1 MQAFR
6 RPGRAGVERPA
17 WSIDIMELHAKSS
30 AWPALELDAW
40 SGTCATLHRWTQ
52 VVGKIRLAQSP
63 WLNHSWHVTLY
74 VTAAGLSSSP
84 VPHGDR
90 VFEIEFDF
98 VRHRLEIRI
107 SDGSSGGFALH
118 PMSVARFYQSLTQ
131 EMSRLG
137 IPVRILQ
144 TPNEV
149 ADPIPFAQDEVH
161 CDYDPDYANRFWRV
175 LLQADRVFKQ
185 FRARF
190 SGKCSPVHYFWGAPD
205 LAVTRFSGRK
215 APPHPGGIQNLP
227 DPVTRDAYSHEVS
240 SCGFWPGGGPI
251 PYAAF
256 YSYAYPT
263 PAGFPQARVEPN
275 DAFFSLELGEFILP
289 YDAVRL
295 AADPDATLL
304 AFLQSTYEAAAGL
317 AGWDRD
323 ALEYTSDFQAP
334 SPG

>member
-1 MQAFR
+1 MDKH
-6 RPGRAGVERPA
+6 E
-17 WSIDIMELHAKSS
+17 KSS
-30 AWPALELDAW
+30 AWPALDLDAW

-52 VVGKIRLAQSP
+52 VAGKVRLARTP
-63 WLNHSWHVTLY
+63 WLNHCWHVTLY
-74 VTAAGLSSSP
+74 VTAAGLSTSP

-90 VFEIEFDF
+90 AFEIEFDF

-107 SDGSSGGFALH
+107 SDGSRGGFALEA
-118 PMSVARFYQSLTQ
+118 MSVARFYQSLME

-137 IPVRILQ
+137 IPVRIAQ

-149 ADPIPFAQDEVH
+149 ADPIPFAQDDVH

-190 SGKCSPVHYFWGAPD
+190 AGKCSPVHYFWGAPD
-205 LAVTRFSGRK
+205 LAVTRFSGRR
-215 APPHPGGIQNLP
+215 APRHPGGIPNLP
-227 DPVTRDAYSHEVS
+227 DSVTRDAYSHEVS

-251 PYAAF
+251 SYAAF
-256 YSYAYPT
+256 YAYAYPT
-263 PAGFPQARVEPN
+263 PAGYPEAQVEPGE
-275 DAFFSLELGEFILP
+275 AYYSHELGEFILP

-304 AFLQSTYEAAAGL
+304 AFLQSTYAAAAGL
-317 AGWDRD
+317 AAWDRD
-323 ALEYTSDFQAP
+323 ALEYAADFQAP
-334 SPG
+334 PPG

>member
-1 MQAFR
+1 M
-6 RPGRAGVERPA
+6 
-17 WSIDIMELHAKSS
+17 DIHDKTS
-30 AWPALELDAW
+30 AWPALDLKAW

-63 WLNHSWHVTLY
+63 WLNHGWHVTLY

-84 VPHGDR
+84 VAHGER

-98 VRHRLEIRI
+98 VRHRLEIRV
-107 SDGSSGGFALH
+107 SDGNRGGFALQA
-118 PMSVARFYQSLTQ
+118 MSVASFYQRLMQ
-131 EMSRLG
+131 EMSRLE
-137 IPVRILQ
+137 IPVRIPQ

-161 CDYDPDYANRFWRV
+161 CDYDSHYANRFWQV

-205 LAVTRFSGRK
+205 LAVTRFSGRR
-215 APPHPGGIQNLP
+215 APRHPGGIQNLP
-227 DPVTRDAYSHEVS
+227 DRVTRDAYSHEVS
-240 SCGFWPGGGPI
+240 SCGFWPGGGSV

-263 PAGFPQARVEPN
+263 PTGFPQAKVNPD
-275 DAFFSLELGEFILP
+275 DAFYSFELGEFILP

-317 AGWDRD
+317 AGWDRY
-323 ALEYTSDFQAP
+323 ALEYAPDFQAP